1 MWNSTSI
8 MACACRL
15 SIHRLQRGCNPLK
28 RTLFT
33 AAASPRLV
41 KFNTVEPTSSPT
53 LSEMRQFFKS
63 NGCQVST
70 GYTCLKLAC
79 PYCVEQKEVADKGA
93 RSKEKQLYV
102 NMTTGRIFKEK
113 IVCVLQCCVT
123 RVGTW
128 TRVHSSLLG
137 LGLESSFFHFDSD
150 SDSDSEIV
158 THDSGP
164 SHARVQAVAA
174 VPCCIVYSDI
184 RYILLFVFM
193 FWKINKCWIC
203 GLLDLWLGL
212 EIFFWLGLGLGLRL
226 RLWGDDSDSDSDLT
240 TWTRTQHWCFEGEFI
255 NFISSDVN
263 KESCIFEE

>member
-33 AAASPRLV
+33 AAVAPRLV

-93 RSKEKQLYV
+93 RSKENQLYV

-128 TRVHSSLLG
+128 TRVHFTRTRTRVQFFSLWLG
-137 LGLESSFFHFDSD
+137 LGLRNRDSWLGPESRPSPSSSSRAVLHCLLWHSIHF
-150 SDSDSEIV
+150 V
-158 THDSGP
+158 
-164 SHARVQAVAA
+164 
-174 VPCCIVYSDI
+174 
-184 RYILLFVFM
+184 VFM
-193 FWKINKCWIC
+193 FWKNKFWIC

-212 EIFFWLGLGLGLRL
+212 KNFFWLGLA
-226 RLWGDDSDSDSDLT
+226 DSDSDFEVM
-240 TWTRTQHWCFEGEFI
+240 TRTRTRTRIWQPGLGHSTG
-255 NFISSDVN
+255 VL
-263 KESCIFEE
+263 KENL